1 MSALKLFIMKEFFTA
16 QEILLVTNS
25 KFAAKEYIKK
35 DEGQPGPKRPI
46 TENLAEACWN
56 GMLGEMLPELYM
68 TENKKPLRLWELGEG
83 NHLFYLKLGV
93 TDIRPDAEWTIN
105 PYRFA
110 DHVVLN

>member
-1 MSALKLFIMKEFFTA
+1 MKEFFTA

-25 KFAAKEYIKK
+25 GLASKEYIKR
-35 DEGQPGPKRPI
+35 EGQQSDLPPKER
-46 TENLAEACWN
+46 LAEACWN
-56 GMLGEMLPELYM
+56 GMVGEMLPELTL
-68 TENKKPLRLWELGEG
+68 TENNKALRLWELGEG

-93 TDIRPDAEWTIN
+93 ADIRPDAEYTIN